1 MTRIDI
7 FMASMCAAVLLAS
20 APCGAAGPRKIDK
33 HDSLI
38 GSMEKRLT
46 PEEKEMLQKIY
57 APVVVGAPLEDARS
71 GICVLPDGE
80 IRSYGSV
87 DRTAED
93 REGRQA
99 YLSSLDC
106 GLTWKLHYDSSKMRS
121 CTYVPEFGRYYK
133 AVGIRGGAEEG
144 TYVYI
149 SKKGPEDTDPK
160 VVKVADRA
168 AGDIFLPR
176 KSAFSDRIWF
186 TGQWLDESG
195 MYNPLFFYSDD
206 MGETFNL
213 VELPVMPHFTI
224 SYPHKGMRWDTCGV
238 EPVVDELPDGRM
250 MMVIRNSL
258 DDFRC
263 CYSSDGGTTWSDPVP
278 SPFHGTATTAYL
290 LRLHDGR
297 LLSFWNNTRPLPELD
312 HSTTRNSEPDVIFR
326 GVGEDAFTNRDANH
340 VAITDDGGVTWKG
353 ARELFL
359 NTIRN
364 NADYRYIGGV
374 WSSNDKSVHQF
385 QAFELPYGKILVSF
399 GQNVVGRKMVIF
411 DVDWLYETSR
421 KEDFML
427 GLGNVSTHQFVR
439 DICGSTS
446 YNVGN
451 GHCAWN
457 RSPGAVMCP
466 DPDGSL
472 RDVVELSHH
481 HDPRLYND
489 IQGLV
494 WNFPAS
500 RKAAVEADLW
510 LTEDAS
516 VRLSLADVW
525 FNPSDPHVGEL
536 AQFSVVLG
544 SEDLAPGRYHT
555 VRFEA
560 DGDTVSMTIDGGQSR
575 RLTTDIP
582 ISIGLSYLHIQCAS
596 YEDTRGVYIKE
607 LRKD

>member
-1 MTRIDI
+1 MTRTSII
-7 FMASMCAAVLLAS
+7 CAALCAAAMLANG
-20 APCGAAGPRKIDK
+20 PCRAAEPHKIAK

-38 GSMEKRLT
+38 SSMEKRLT
-46 PEEKEMLQKIY
+46 DEEKEMLKNIY

-87 DRTAED
+87 DRTAENRTG
-93 REGRQA
+93 REA

-133 AVGIRGGAEEG
+133 AVGVKEG
-144 TYVYI
+144 DEKGTFVYI
-149 SKKGPEDTDPK
+149 SKIGPDDTSPK
-160 VVKVADRA
+160 VVKVCDRVA
-168 AGDIFLPR
+168 SDIFLPR

-186 TGQWLDESG
+186 TGQWLDESR
-195 MYNPLFFYSDD
+195 MYNPVFFYSDD
-206 MGETFNL
+206 RGETFKV

-224 SYPHKGMRWDTCGV
+224 TYPHKGMRWDTCGV

-250 MMVIRNSL
+250 MMIIRNSL

-263 CYSSDGGTTWSDPVP
+263 CYSSDGGATWSDPVV

-297 LLSFWNNTRPLPELD
+297 VLSFWNNTRPLPEMD
-312 HSTTRNSEPDVIFR
+312 HSKTLNCDPNVISM
-326 GVGEDAFTNRDANH
+326 GVGEDVFTNRDANH
-340 VAITDDGGVTWKG
+340 VAITDDGGHTWKG

-359 NTIRN
+359 NPIRN
-364 NADYRYIGGV
+364 NTDYRYIGGV

-385 QAFELPYGKILVSF
+385 QAYELPYGKILVSF

-411 DVDWLYETSR
+411 DVNWLYETSR

-427 GLGNVSTHQFVR
+427 GLGNVSTHQFVN

-446 YNVGN
+446 YNIGN

-457 RSPGAVMCP
+457 RSPGAVMSP
-466 DPDGSL
+466 DPEGSL
-472 RDVVELSHH
+472 RDVVELSRH
-481 HDPRLYND
+481 HDPRMYND

-500 RKAAVEADLW
+500 GEAAVEADLW
-510 LTEDAS
+510 LEADSS
-516 VRLSLADVW
+516 VRLSLADAW
-525 FNPSDPHVGEL
+525 YNPSDPYVGDL
-536 AQFSVVLG
+536 AQFSVVL
-544 SEDLAPGRYHT
+544 SPEDLTPGSYHT
-555 VRFEA
+555 VRFN
-560 DGDTVSMTIDGGQSR
+560 VSGNKASMSIDGKPCR
-575 RLTTDIP
+575 ELTTDTP
-582 ISIGLSYLHIQCAS
+582 ISIGISYLHIQCAAFS
-596 YEDTRGVYIKE
+596 DTRGVYIKG